1 MSSHKRP
8 ISIIGCAKGARE
20 CVYPE
25 PPSATKSTSS
35 SKLSQ
40 SQKPTD
46 DSDSSSGDCEENE
59 HEQSPSEGVSTSEQ
73 ENKHVP
79 SDAGQGL
86 LKKKESQPILHQVH
100 TAPSSIAKEKSLSPS
115 ADEASV
121 ISKSWSTSRTFNGS
135 GKLSSVS
142 PVESQDHSGFSNLPR
157 EMQYYLNYHQ
167 QYINHHHYF
176 FKHDATHFVN
186 TTLLELALEYEPLLY
201 AVVGFAA
208 YHMTLRKPNGKV
220 QDFLGYYNRSVQLLL
235 KSLRDDQKHTDATI
249 LTILQ
254 LAAFEVGKESPLN
267 QRLRRLMQFRNTW
280 VTG

>member
-1 MSSHKRP
+1 MT
-8 ISIIGCAKGARE
+8 GCAKGARE

-35 SKLSQ
+35 SKLNQTHKHTEESE
-40 SQKPTD
+40 
-46 DSDSSSGDCEENE
+46 SSSGEYEEDE
-59 HEQSPSEGVSTSEQ
+59 QGQSPIDVVGTSEQ
-73 ENKHVP
+73 QSKHGP
-79 SDAGQGL
+79 STGERVVS
-86 LKKKESQPILHQVH
+86 KKKSQRNVQQGRTEL
-100 TAPSSIAKEKSLSPS
+100 SSTAKEKSLSPS
-115 ADEASV
+115 TDDLSA
-121 ISKSWSTSRTFNGS
+121 ISKSRSTSTTFNGS

-142 PVESQDHSGFSNLPR
+142 PVESSDLSGFSNMPR

-167 QYINHHHYF
+167 QHINYHHYF
-176 FKHDATHFVN
+176 FKHDASHFVN
-186 TTLLELALEYEPLLY
+186 TTLLELALEYDPLLY

-235 KSLRDDQKHTDATI
+235 KSLQDEQKHTEATI

-254 LAAFEVGKESPLN
+254 LAAFEVREDVPFDESVR
-267 QRLRRLMQFRNTW
+267 QLMLYRSIW